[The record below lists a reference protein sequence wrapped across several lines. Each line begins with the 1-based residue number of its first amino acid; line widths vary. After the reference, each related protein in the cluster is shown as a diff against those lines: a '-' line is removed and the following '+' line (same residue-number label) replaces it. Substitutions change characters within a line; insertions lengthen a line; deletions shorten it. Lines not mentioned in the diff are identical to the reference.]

1 MSMIFLVN
9 NGTHLGVE
17 LIVYVNPGKASFV
30 QISTMAE
37 FAFLFNRIDLSNGT
51 WNTINSP
58 MAEVHKRLIVQSQ
71 KQMVSEGLSTEEGQV
86 QPRIK

>member
-1 MSMIFLVN
+1 MIFLVN

-17 LIVYVNPGKASFV
+17 VIVYVNPGKASFV
-30 QISTMAE
+30 QIPNRAE
-37 FAFLFNRIDLSNGT
+37 FVFLFSRIDPSNRT
-51 WNTINSP
+51 WNRINSP
-58 MAEVHKRLIVQSQ
+58 IAEVHKRLIVQSQ

>member
-1 MSMIFLVN
+1 MSMIFLVD

-17 LIVYVNPGKASFV
+17 VIVYVNPGKASFV

-37 FAFLFNRIDLSNGT
+37 FVFLFSRIDLSNGT
-51 WNTINSP
+51 WNRINSP

-71 KQMVSEGLSTEEGQV
+71 KQMVSKCLSTEEGQV